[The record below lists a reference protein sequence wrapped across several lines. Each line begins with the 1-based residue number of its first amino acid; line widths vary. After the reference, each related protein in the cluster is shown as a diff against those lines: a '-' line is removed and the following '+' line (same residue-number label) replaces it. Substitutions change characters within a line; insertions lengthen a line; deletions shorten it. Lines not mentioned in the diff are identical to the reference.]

1 MERLTRKLKK
11 GGYSANRHSE
21 AQLTERLDQLKG
33 VHKQWLQDVS
43 DMMTGM
49 KQSEAAGQAGAL
61 TLMMLQAGYAAI
73 VRIGRRFES
82 ACPVE
87 SSGDNTATALG
98 KLEDLYE
105 QCVSEL
111 EDVEEGLEECR
122 ENGFTDE
129 LAYDELMVTKL
140 GISQLIKQFD
150 IATGYAEPSPEPYQY
165 QPKRTHRPNEP
176 LSYFKERKRRSNMKR
191 TFTAIICTLLLV
203 AVLAGCGSTNPFD
216 AAAKTFSNEGMT
228 ITLTSD
234 FSKQSMDGYTVC
246 YAAKTAAVFALHE
259 TNDQFAAAGLNDV
272 TLEQYAA
279 LVMQNNSSRNPVA
292 GDDINGCPTILY
304 DFYNEDK
311 DVEYRY
317 LAVMYQADDGFWL
330 VQFASAKDDFD
341 TYEPSFVEAAKS
353 VSFGA

>member
-49 KQSEAAGQAGAL
+49 KQSEAAGQEGAL
-61 TLMMLQAGYAAI
+61 TLMMLQAGYAA
-73 VRIGRRFES
+73 
-82 ACPVE
+82 CPVE
-87 SSGDNTATALG
+87 GSGDNTATALG

-122 ENGFTDE
+122 ENGFTDD

-165 QPKRTHRPNEP
+165 QPK
-176 LSYFKERKRRSNMKR
+176 
-191 TFTAIICTLLLV
+191 
-203 AVLAGCGSTNPFD
+203 
-216 AAAKTFSNEGMT
+216 
-228 ITLTSD
+228 
-234 FSKQSMDGYTVC
+234 
-246 YAAKTAAVFALHE
+246 
-259 TNDQFAAAGLNDV
+259 
-272 TLEQYAA
+272 
-279 LVMQNNSSRNPVA
+279 
-292 GDDINGCPTILY
+292 
-304 DFYNEDK
+304 
-311 DVEYRY
+311 
-317 LAVMYQADDGFWL
+317 ADTP
-330 VQFASAKDDFD
+330 A
-341 TYEPSFVEAAKS
+341 E
-353 VSFGA
+353 

>member
-87 SSGDNTATALG
+87 GSGDNTATALG

-111 EDVEEGLEECR
+111 EDVEEGLVECR

-165 QPKRTHRPNEP
+165 QPKT
-176 LSYFKERKRRSNMKR
+176 
-191 TFTAIICTLLLV
+191 
-203 AVLAGCGSTNPFD
+203 
-216 AAAKTFSNEGMT
+216 
-228 ITLTSD
+228 
-234 FSKQSMDGYTVC
+234 
-246 YAAKTAAVFALHE
+246 
-259 TNDQFAAAGLNDV
+259 
-272 TLEQYAA
+272 
-279 LVMQNNSSRNPVA
+279 
-292 GDDINGCPTILY
+292 
-304 DFYNEDK
+304 
-311 DVEYRY
+311 
-317 LAVMYQADDGFWL
+317 
-330 VQFASAKDDFD
+330 D
-341 TYEPSFVEAAKS
+341 TPAE
-353 VSFGA
+353 

>member
-49 KQSEAAGQAGAL
+49 KQSEAAGQEGAL

-82 ACPVE
+82 VCPVE
-87 SSGDNTATALG
+87 GSGDNTATALG

-111 EDVEEGLEECR
+111 EDCR
-122 ENGFTDE
+122 ENGFTDD

-165 QPKRTHRPNEP
+165 QPKT
-176 LSYFKERKRRSNMKR
+176 
-191 TFTAIICTLLLV
+191 
-203 AVLAGCGSTNPFD
+203 
-216 AAAKTFSNEGMT
+216 
-228 ITLTSD
+228 
-234 FSKQSMDGYTVC
+234 
-246 YAAKTAAVFALHE
+246 
-259 TNDQFAAAGLNDV
+259 
-272 TLEQYAA
+272 
-279 LVMQNNSSRNPVA
+279 
-292 GDDINGCPTILY
+292 
-304 DFYNEDK
+304 
-311 DVEYRY
+311 
-317 LAVMYQADDGFWL
+317 
-330 VQFASAKDDFD
+330 D
-341 TYEPSFVEAAKS
+341 TPAE
-353 VSFGA
+353 

>member
-49 KQSEAAGQAGAL
+49 KGAL

-87 SSGDNTATALG
+87 GSGDNTATALG

-111 EDVEEGLEECR
+111 EDVKEGLEECR
-122 ENGFTDE
+122 ENGFTDD

-150 IATGYAEPSPEPYQY
+150 IATGYAEPDPGPYQY
-165 QPKRTHRPNEP
+165 QPKT
-176 LSYFKERKRRSNMKR
+176 
-191 TFTAIICTLLLV
+191 
-203 AVLAGCGSTNPFD
+203 
-216 AAAKTFSNEGMT
+216 
-228 ITLTSD
+228 
-234 FSKQSMDGYTVC
+234 
-246 YAAKTAAVFALHE
+246 
-259 TNDQFAAAGLNDV
+259 
-272 TLEQYAA
+272 
-279 LVMQNNSSRNPVA
+279 
-292 GDDINGCPTILY
+292 
-304 DFYNEDK
+304 
-311 DVEYRY
+311 
-317 LAVMYQADDGFWL
+317 
-330 VQFASAKDDFD
+330 D
-341 TYEPSFVEAAKS
+341 TPAE
-353 VSFGA
+353 

>member
-49 KQSEAAGQAGAL
+49 KQSEAAGQEGAL

-82 ACPVE
+82 VCPPVE
-87 SSGDNTATALG
+87 GSGDDTATALG

-111 EDVEEGLEECR
+111 EDVKEGLEECR
-122 ENGFTDE
+122 ENGFTDD

-150 IATGYAEPSPEPYQY
+150 IATGYSKSSTWTCGGISGSANKEKTSAPNGTEGVQRVKKP
-165 QPKRTHRPNEP
+165 RRVCRPQ
-176 LSYFKERKRRSNMKR
+176 
-191 TFTAIICTLLLV
+191 
-203 AVLAGCGSTNPFD
+203 
-216 AAAKTFSNEGMT
+216 AAK
-228 ITLTSD
+228 
-234 FSKQSMDGYTVC
+234 K
-246 YAAKTAAVFALHE
+246 
-259 TNDQFAAAGLNDV
+259 
-272 TLEQYAA
+272 
-279 LVMQNNSSRNPVA
+279 
-292 GDDINGCPTILY
+292 
-304 DFYNEDK
+304 
-311 DVEYRY
+311 
-317 LAVMYQADDGFWL
+317 
-330 VQFASAKDDFD
+330 
-341 TYEPSFVEAAKS
+341 
-353 VSFGA
+353 

>member
-49 KQSEAAGQAGAL
+49 KQSEAAGQEGAL

-82 ACPVE
+82 VCPVE
-87 SSGDNTATALG
+87 GSGDNTATALG

-111 EDVEEGLEECR
+111 EGVKEG
-122 ENGFTDE
+122 

-150 IATGYAEPSPEPYQY
+150 IATGYAEPDPGPYQY
-165 QPKRTHRPNEP
+165 QPKT
-176 LSYFKERKRRSNMKR
+176 
-191 TFTAIICTLLLV
+191 
-203 AVLAGCGSTNPFD
+203 
-216 AAAKTFSNEGMT
+216 
-228 ITLTSD
+228 
-234 FSKQSMDGYTVC
+234 
-246 YAAKTAAVFALHE
+246 
-259 TNDQFAAAGLNDV
+259 
-272 TLEQYAA
+272 
-279 LVMQNNSSRNPVA
+279 
-292 GDDINGCPTILY
+292 
-304 DFYNEDK
+304 
-311 DVEYRY
+311 
-317 LAVMYQADDGFWL
+317 
-330 VQFASAKDDFD
+330 D
-341 TYEPSFVEAAKS
+341 TPAE
-353 VSFGA
+353 

>member
-82 ACPVE
+82 VCPVAG
-87 SSGDNTATALG
+87 SGDNTATALG
-98 KLEDLYE
+98 TLEALYA

-111 EDVEEGLEECR
+111 ED
-122 ENGFTDE
+122 
-129 LAYDELMVTKL
+129 ELMVPKL

-165 QPKRTHRPNEP
+165 QPKT
-176 LSYFKERKRRSNMKR
+176 
-191 TFTAIICTLLLV
+191 
-203 AVLAGCGSTNPFD
+203 
-216 AAAKTFSNEGMT
+216 
-228 ITLTSD
+228 
-234 FSKQSMDGYTVC
+234 
-246 YAAKTAAVFALHE
+246 
-259 TNDQFAAAGLNDV
+259 
-272 TLEQYAA
+272 
-279 LVMQNNSSRNPVA
+279 
-292 GDDINGCPTILY
+292 
-304 DFYNEDK
+304 
-311 DVEYRY
+311 
-317 LAVMYQADDGFWL
+317 
-330 VQFASAKDDFD
+330 D
-341 TYEPSFVEAAKS
+341 TPAE
-353 VSFGA
+353 